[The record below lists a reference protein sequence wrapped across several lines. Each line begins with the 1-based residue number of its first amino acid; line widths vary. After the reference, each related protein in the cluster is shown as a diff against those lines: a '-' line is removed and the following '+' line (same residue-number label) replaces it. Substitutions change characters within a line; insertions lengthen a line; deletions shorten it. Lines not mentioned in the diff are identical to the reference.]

1 MLLSIS
7 EETNLVIS
15 YAKAKDSDVYTCQI
29 GKLFF
34 FAFKYSTIQK
44 YEHRDK
50 NNSSFYMTIMFIIY
64 ICKSLIGLIHNLYY
78 LIFF

>member
-34 FAFKYSTIQK
+34 LPLSIQLFKNMNIETKITL
-44 YEHRDK
+44 H
-50 NNSSFYMTIMFIIY
+50 FT
-64 ICKSLIGLIHNLYY
+64 
-78 LIFF
+78 